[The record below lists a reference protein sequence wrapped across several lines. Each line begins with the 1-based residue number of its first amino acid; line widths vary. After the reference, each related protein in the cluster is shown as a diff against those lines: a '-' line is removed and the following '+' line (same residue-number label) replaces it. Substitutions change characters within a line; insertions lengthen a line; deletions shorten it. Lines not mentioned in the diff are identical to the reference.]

1 MDVAKT
7 QLVNHVNLCVDYL
20 LFTVLCLS
28 LIVDFLTDGNVI
40 PLLYLFALDGLNHEQ
55 LLTNWKFLRVLKK
68 EREIGNTLHLDDQAV
83 PFFFFFNFIV
93 AITTCYIHNTIIGQQ
108 GLPMIRDNKY
118 KPLLFQYSK

>member
-1 MDVAKT
+1 MIISLNNKLPLPVFMDVAKT

-55 LLTNWKFLRVLKK
+55 
-68 EREIGNTLHLDDQAV
+68 I
-83 PFFFFFNFIV
+83 
-93 AITTCYIHNTIIGQQ
+93 Y
-108 GLPMIRDNKY
+108 
-118 KPLLFQYSK
+118 